1 MEALAQEGLLR
12 LQTYSVAGKGPAPG
26 LATEE
31 QRQDAYSQSAELF
44 FSFLQDTVAATNNSP
59 REREGGEVM

>member
-31 QRQDAYSQSAELF
+31 QRQDAYSQTQNMRQTRKEGCAESAEFFFLF
-44 FSFLQDTVAATNNSP
+44 F
-59 REREGGEVM
+59 RIR